1 MEPAGSEIHERQ
13 SSPNA
18 WVTAVDMHGDM
29 NNIHITP
36 SQEVALLPMDA
47 VNRM

>member
-1 MEPAGSEIHERQ
+1 MELASYEMYERQ

-18 WVTAVDMHGDM
+18 CAAAAVMHGDM
-29 NNIHITP
+29 DNIHITP

-47 VNRM
+47 FNRM